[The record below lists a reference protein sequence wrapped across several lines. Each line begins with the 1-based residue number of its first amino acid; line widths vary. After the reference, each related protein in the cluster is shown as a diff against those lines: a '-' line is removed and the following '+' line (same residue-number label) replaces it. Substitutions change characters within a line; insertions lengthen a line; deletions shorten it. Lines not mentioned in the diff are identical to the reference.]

1 MGKGFAVPG
10 LVCATCLVIL
20 LLVGLP
26 LSANGAPVSGAV
38 DGDLTVV
45 SGGSGSAVEE
55 SEFIDD
61 FAEEDDWLD
70 DDEFAEIN
78 VFDPLEPVNRA
89 FFLFNDKLYF
99 WLLRPVAKGYG
110 FVVPKPA
117 RKCVRNF
124 FHNLTMPVRFVNN
137 LLQGKI
143 SRSGTELA
151 RFAVNS
157 TVGVAGLWDPARNW
171 LEITPSEEDLG
182 QTLGKYGLGEG
193 FYICWPILGP
203 SNVRDSLGLVGDYF
217 LDPASY
223 LAINNEKEAA
233 LALAIWGGEKVN
245 TISLRIGDYEDFKAA
260 SFDPYS
266 ALRDAY
272 FQQRRSKIRDE

>member
-1 MGKGFAVPG
+1 MGRISAAPG
-10 LVCATCLVIL
+10 LLCASCLAIL

-26 LSANGAPVSGAV
+26 LSAKGESGTGADNPDIAAVSDDSGPVVADS
-38 DGDLTVV
+38 D
-45 SGGSGSAVEE
+45 
-55 SEFIDD
+55 FIND

-70 DDEFAEIN
+70 DDEFAEVN
-78 VFDPLEPVNRA
+78 VFDPLEPVNRV
-89 FFLFNDKLYF
+89 FFVFNDKLYF

-117 RKCVRNF
+117 RKCVSNF
-124 FHNLTMPVRFVNN
+124 FHNLAMPVRLVNN

-143 SRSGTELA
+143 SRSTTELA

-171 LEITPSEEDLG
+171 LGITASEEDLG
-182 QTLGKYGLGEG
+182 QTLGKYGIGEG
-193 FYICWPILGP
+193 FYICWPVLGP

-217 LDPASY
+217 LDPVSH
-223 LAINNEKEAA
+223 LEIKNDNEELFYGVRNVKM
-233 LALAIWGGEKVN
+233 VN
-245 TISLRIGDYEDFKAA
+245 SVSLRIGDYEDFKAA
-260 SFDPYS
+260 TFDPYS

-272 FQQRRSKIRDE
+272 FQQRRSKIKDQ